1 MHIGLSIRKEVLVLT
16 ILPMIS
22 FSPACDMCYYFFNTY
37 DTKVAPA
44 VSSQIKSDN
53 NQIYVCVVCVH
64 EGLHGRLFHLHLDLL
79 LRHPLQLSQGVP
91 WPASFVRKE
100 EWDYIETGI

>member
-53 NQIYVCVVCVH
+53 NQKYVCVICVH

-79 LRHPLQLSQGVP
+79 LCHPLQLSQGVP